1 MRNQACW
8 LQNSE
13 SLLIDRSAARFPQ
26 NQNVPHFVH
35 RAARFRQTGISE
47 ILILIQ
53 QKIVRTARWRAR
65 ALAPPPRRARAARAR
80 RAPRVN
86 GGHVYIIVIRNTHT
100 RAPRARAR
108 AWRRA
113 RALRRR
119 RQWAAGG
126 RCSRLHRPRCVRT
139 GRIATTCLHR
149 RFSSFTP
156 CCQVV

>member
-1 MRNQACW
+1 MFAQQLNSGSMCMRNQACW

-26 NQNVPHFVH
+26 NQNVPDFVH

-65 ALAPPPRRARAARAR
+65 APAPPPRRAR

-86 GGHVYIIVIRNTHT
+86 GGHVYT
-100 RAPRARAR
+100 
-108 AWRRA
+108 
-113 RALRRR
+113 
-119 RQWAAGG
+119 
-126 RCSRLHRPRCVRT
+126 
-139 GRIATTCLHR
+139 
-149 RFSSFTP
+149 
-156 CCQVV
+156 